1 MLATLTLAVCSLCL
15 AADPASLSLNDAA
28 PPIKIEKYL
37 KGESVAKFESGKVYV
52 VEFWATWCGPC
63 IANIPH
69 LSKLQRKYPDV
80 IVLGVSTDTELEAA
94 EQFVKTRGEKM
105 GYRVAFGGDDGA
117 MSEAW
122 IDASGQEGIPAAF
135 LVNQQGCIAW
145 IGHPAE
151 LAGPLAAV
159 VKGTWDV
166 AAEKKKYESRIGGER
181 QLEALLAKLE
191 QLRSPDE
198 LATLLKVVQLAR
210 QNLLEPNVDLDDLAL
225 RLMIGLGDATQ
236 AKALIEQLIVQAQR
250 EQTDQLALVAERL
263 LSPIRELQIPA
274 EAISS
279 EAREAIPEFLKLAVQ
294 AAEVSLD
301 ILSEGNDPQLMANAA
316 DRLCQA
322 YERTG
327 QKTDAI
333 AILETTIDRLA
344 RLQRAAKTVSNDL
357 RDRMQ
362 RLQGAA
368 GESAKGKNKP
378 GKRKAI

>member
-1 MLATLTLAVCSLCL
+1 MLTTLTLAVCSLCL

-28 PPIKIEKYL
+28 PPIKIERFL
-37 KGESVAKFESGKVYV
+37 KGESVAKFEPGKVYV

-69 LSKLQRKYPDV
+69 LSKLQRKYADV
-80 IVLGVSTDTELEAA
+80 IVLAVSTDDELEVA

-105 GYRVAFGGDDGA
+105 GYRVAFGGADGA

-122 IDASGQEGIPAAF
+122 VDASGQEGIPVAF
-135 LVNQQGCIAW
+135 LVNQQGRIAW

-151 LAGPLAAV
+151 LDGPLAAV

-166 AAEKKKYESRIGGER
+166 AAEKKKYESRIAGQG
-181 QLEALLAKLE
+181 QLEVFLAKLE

-210 QNLLEPNVDLDDLAL
+210 QKLLDPNVDLDDLAV
-225 RLMIGLGDATQ
+225 RLLIGLGDFTQ
-236 AKALIEQLIVQAQR
+236 AKALIEQLIVQAER
-250 EQTDQLALVAERL
+250 ESTDQMTLVAERFL
-263 LSPIRELQIPA
+263 APIRELQIPA
-274 EAISS
+274 EAISPA
-279 EAREAIPEFLKLAVQ
+279 ARAAIPELLKLAVQ
-294 AAEVSLD
+294 AAEASVD
-301 ILSEGNDPQLMANAA
+301 ILSNGNDPQRLAQAA
-316 DRLCQA
+316 DKLSQA

-327 QKTDAI
+327 QKSDAV
-333 AILETTIDRLA
+333 AILETTVDRLA
-344 RLQRAAKTVSNDL
+344 NLQRAAKAASNEL
-357 RDRMQ
+357 RNRIQ

-368 GESAKGKNKP
+368 GESANGKKKL